1 MEILVCIKQVPAV
14 MKIKL
19 DPETNKMIRDGVPN
33 VLNPVDKNAIE
44 AAVALKEAVGGS
56 VTLLTMGPPAAEEVL
71 REGIVQGADKA
82 ALVGDMKFAG
92 SDTLATAKTLAA
104 AANVLGRFDAVFC
117 GDFSADGSTGQIG
130 AKLSER
136 MGMALV
142 SHVAKV
148 EALDGKLKVQR
159 EHELGFEEIEASLPV
174 VVSVTKNINVPRSPS
189 IKDKM
194 AAKKAVITK
203 LAFADLSGISE
214 GDVGSAGSPTV
225 VSRTFA
231 PPKKEKGII
240 IDAGNGKDG
249 MLALM
254 DKLIAAKLV

>member
-71 REGIVQGADKA
+71 KEGIVQGADKG

-104 AANVLGRFDAVFC
+104 AAGALGKFDVVFC
-117 GDFSADGSTGQIG
+117 GDFSVDGSTGQIG

-136 MGMALV
+136 LGMSLV
-142 SHVAKV
+142 SHAAKV
-148 EALDGKLKVQR
+148 TAMDGKLKVKR
-159 EHELGFEEIEASLPV
+159 EHELGFEEVEAALPAIIT
-174 VVSVTKNINVPRSPS
+174 VTKDINVPRTPS

-203 LAFADLSGISE
+203 LTYADLSGLADS
-214 GDVGSAGSPTV
+214 DVGSAGSPTV

-231 PPKKEKGII
+231 PPMKEKGVI
-240 IDAGNGKDG
+240 IDKGNGKDG
-249 MLALM
+249 MLELM
-254 DKLIAAKLV
+254 DKLVAAKLV